1 VPGGIERF
9 RIIAITENIECVA
22 GSTIRKKW

>member
-1 VPGGIERF
+1 VTGGIERF